1 MNDTN
6 KTPRKLTSQEF
17 HGIKWQLQ
25 KCRSTMEHKLENENK
40 SLEIGTNYM
49 SEYHKKQIVHLSG
62 EIKELSGLINAFHVN
77 RSALYDLPESYAE

>member
-1 MNDTN
+1 MNDID
-6 KTPRKLTSQEF
+6 KTPRKLTSLEF

-25 KCRSTMEHKLENENK
+25 KCRATMEYKLENENK

-49 SEYHKKQIVHLSG
+49 AEYHEKQIVHLNG

-77 RSALYDLPESYAE
+77 RSALYDLPKSDA